1 MRRFLLV
8 SAVVLATVLLPAGWA
23 HAQDDRYSDD
33 DSDDDF
39 NRFALGVG
47 IGLVEPLDEVE
58 PYFMASLRIRAGRG
72 GEEGSGGGRRG
83 DEGISGWIE
92 PEIGYWETS
101 GGDRGVEGSDLLA
114 GINLIGVVPLGSV
127 DSFFGVGAGVHWIDT
142 ALIEDDPSLTGT
154 DTKFGAN
161 AQFGIDLFM
170 TDHVSAFGAGRFDLV
185 QGSADKVQTK
195 VYLGI
200 RGRF

>member
-8 SAVVLATVLLPAGWA
+8 SCAVLAAVLLPAGWA
-23 HAQDDRYSDD
+23 QAQDDRYSDD
-33 DSDDDF
+33 DGEDY

-58 PYFMASLRIRAGRG
+58 PYFMASLRIRAGGRQD
-72 GEEGSGGGRRG
+72 GGGRG
-83 DEGISGWIE
+83 DQGITGWIE

-127 DSFFGVGAGVHWIDT
+127 DSFFGVGAGVHWLDT
-142 ALIEDDPSLTGT
+142 SLVEDDPSLTGT

-161 AQFGIDLFM
+161 AQFGLDLFM
-170 TDHVSAFGAGRFDLV
+170 TRNVSAFGAGRFDLV
-185 QGSADKVQTK
+185 QGSKDKVQTK

>member
-8 SAVVLATVLLPAGWA
+8 SAVVMTAFLLPAGWA
-23 HAQDDRYSDD
+23 NAQNDRYSDD
-33 DSDDDF
+33 DDEYDYD
-39 NRFALGVG
+39 RFALGVG

-58 PYFMASLRIRAGRG
+58 PYFMASLRIRAGGRGDDSDRRRG
-72 GEEGSGGGRRG
+72 GE
-83 DEGISGWIE
+83 EGISGWIE

-101 GGDRGVEGSDLLA
+101 DDDSRAGGSDLLA
-114 GINLIGVVPLGSV
+114 GINLIGVVPLGNV
-127 DSFFGVGAGVHWIDT
+127 DSFFGVGAGVHWIDAT
-142 ALIEDDPSLTGT
+142 LVENDPFLTGT

-161 AQFGIDLFM
+161 AQFGLDLFM
-170 TDHVSAFGAGRFDLV
+170 TDHLSAFGAGRFDLV
-185 QGSADKVQTK
+185 QGTADKVQTK

>member
-8 SAVVLATVLLPAGWA
+8 SAVVLTAVLLPAGWA
-23 HAQDDRYSDD
+23 QAQSDRYSDD
-33 DSDDDF
+33 DGEES

-58 PYFMASLRIRAGRG
+58 PYFMASLRIRAGGRQ
-72 GEEGSGGGRRG
+72 EGGG
-83 DEGISGWIE
+83 DQGITGWIE

-127 DSFFGVGAGVHWIDT
+127 DSFFGVGAGVHWLDT

-161 AQFGIDLFM
+161 AQFGLDLFM
-170 TDHVSAFGAGRFDLV
+170 TRNVSAFGAGRFDLV
-185 QGSADKVQTK
+185 QGSKDKVQTK